1 LNVDL
6 GPGWPKAFPRK
17 EVRIVNIRLAVSL
30 CLAVSAASIASTQ
43 AYAQLPVDASNAT
56 PWVSGL
62 EGPRGLAFGPDGSLY
77 IAEAGT
83 GGPNSTV
90 GVCAQPVGPVGPY
103 KGGVTARIS
112 KVDPHGSLSVLATGL
127 PSALDGTGAV
137 EGVADL
143 AFLDGKLYAL
153 LAGGGCAHANPDLPN
168 GIVKVNQNSGK
179 WSYVTDLTAFYQ
191 EHPAAY
197 VASDFDTAGVPYAMI
212 AHNDRLFVV
221 EANHGVITATTP
233 GGATDQIIDTSL
245 AYGHVVPT
253 SIASNGLNLYVGT
266 LGQFPIIPTFESI
279 VTLSKDLFF
288 IDTTPGLETKPSDLG
303 KFRIANSRAGFTTI
317 VSLKFGRDGLLY
329 ALELSDAPGNP
340 APGNGKVVRL
350 DADGKIVDVI
360 TGLNVPTGMAFGPD
374 NALYISNWGAGGPG
388 AILRITI
395 P

>member
-1 LNVDL
+1 MKHSVLIQTHFVA
-6 GPGWPKAFPRK
+6 AFA
-17 EVRIVNIRLAVSL
+17 AVALLSP
-30 CLAVSAASIASTQ
+30 AVQ
-43 AYAQLPVDASNAT
+43 AQLPVDASKAT
-56 PWVSGL
+56 AWVSGL
-62 EGPRGLAFGPDGSLY
+62 EGPRGLAFGPDGELY

-83 GGPNSTV
+83 GGSNSTV
-90 GVCAQPVGPVGPY
+90 GVCAQPAAPIGPY
-103 KGGVTARIS
+103 KGGTTARIS
-112 KVDPHGSLSVLATGL
+112 KVDSHGTRSTLATGL

-137 EGVADL
+137 EGVADV
-143 AFLDGKLYAL
+143 AFLDGKLYAV

-168 GIVKVNQNSGK
+168 GIVKVDYRSGK

-212 AHNDRLFVV
+212 AHNDKLFVV

-233 GGATDQIIDTSL
+233 EGATHQVLDTSL

-253 SIASNGLNLYVGT
+253 SIASNGFNLYVGS
-266 LGQFPIIPTFESI
+266 LGVFPISPTAASI
-279 VTLSKDLFF
+279 VTLSKELFF
-288 IDTTPGLETKPSDLG
+288 IDTTPGLETKPSELG

-317 VSLKFGRDGLLY
+317 VSLKFGHDGLLY
-329 ALELSDAPGNP
+329 ALELSDAPGGP

-350 DADGKIVDVI
+350 DADGKIVDVV

-374 NALYISNWGAGGPG
+374 HDLYISNWGAGGPG
-388 AILRITI
+388 AILRIRI